1 MRALQTLTRIAPTG
15 LLRPRAA
22 LRRWGLL
29 RPLALAIAVGL
40 AGCSHVP
47 LYQRPAAPVAER
59 FPGATDD
66 AANPAPEPA
75 AELPWRTY
83 FTDQRLVSLIDL
95 GLANNRDLRVA
106 VLAIERAR
114 ALYQIQRADQLPSL
128 TGSAQHTRQRISA
141 ATTPAGVSFLAG
153 YYQVGLASTAYEL
166 DFFGRVRALSQ
177 AALASYLAT
186 EEARRTTHIGLVA
199 SIANAWLSLQADE
212 DLLRLSRETLASRE
226 ASVKLARVRFEGGVA
241 PETDL
246 QQALTL
252 LEAARAIV
260 AQLTRSRALDENALA
275 LLIGGPLPAGLMQDI
290 SLVRQPA
297 LADLPPGLPS
307 DLLIQRPDIRGAEQ
321 SLLSANASIGAAR
334 AGFFPRVALTG
345 TFGLASGELSGL
357 FSSGSQAWSFIPSVS
372 LPIFDG
378 GRNQANLESSQAG
391 REIAVAQYE
400 KAIQV
405 AFREVADALTSRA
418 ALRDQLIALQAQVRA
433 EEARVRLA
441 ELRYRGGVTPFM
453 EVLDAQRSLFAVQ
466 QSVIQIQLAQ
476 RQNQVGLYKALG
488 GGWKDGAG
496 GTPTAAGQASP
507 APLSAAQ
514 PAPPTPP
521 AAVTSAVTS
530 ASAPSR

>member
-1 MRALQTLTRIAPTG
+1 MHAPQTLTRAALPAS
-15 LLRPRAA
+15 LRPRAPIHPLA
-22 LRRWGLL
+22 PLRRRAVL
-29 RPLALAIAVGL
+29 RPLALAIALGL

-59 FPGATDD
+59 FPGTPAD
-66 AANPAPEPA
+66 AATRATEPV
-75 AELPWRTY
+75 AELPWRSY
-83 FTDQRLVSLIDL
+83 FADERLVSLIDL

-114 ALYQIQRADQLPSL
+114 AAYQIQRADQLPSL
-128 TGSAQHTRQRISA
+128 TGSAQHTQQRISA

-166 DFFGRVRALSQ
+166 DFFGRVRALSE

-199 SIANAWLSLQADE
+199 SIANAWLSLLANE
-212 DLLRLSRETLASRE
+212 DLLRLARETLTSRE

-241 PETDL
+241 SETDL

-252 LEAARAIV
+252 LEAARANV
-260 AQLTRSRALDENALA
+260 AQITRSRALDENALV
-275 LLIGGPLPAGLMQDI
+275 LLIGRPLPAGVTQDI
-290 SLVRQPA
+290 SLARRPA

-321 SLLSANASIGAAR
+321 TLLSANASIGAAR
-334 AGFFPRVALTG
+334 AAFFPRIALTG

-378 GRNQANLESSQAG
+378 GRNQANLESSQAN
-391 REIAVAQYE
+391 RDIAVAQYE
-400 KAIQV
+400 KVIQV
-405 AFREVADALTSRA
+405 AFREVADALASRDS
-418 ALRDQLIALQAQVRA
+418 LRDQLRALQAQVRA
-433 EEARVRLA
+433 EQARVRLA
-441 ELRYRGGVTPFM
+441 EVRYRGGVTTFL
-453 EVLDAQRSLFAVQ
+453 EVLDAQRSLFTVQ
-466 QSVIQIQLAQ
+466 QSVIQIELAQ
-476 RQNQVGLYKALG
+476 LQNQVGLYKALG
-488 GGWKDGAG
+488 GGWKDGATG
-496 GTPTAAGQASP
+496 
-507 APLSAAQ
+507 Q
-514 PAPPTPP
+514 PASSPR
-521 AAVTSAVTS
+521 AAATISP